1 MAMMAPDPA
10 VPLRERRR
18 VTDMRRVQLRAV
30 KLFEEHGYEEVS
42 VERVAEA
49 AGVSPVSIYR
59 WFGAKERLVLWDDYD
74 PGLLAAVAERLADL
88 HPLEAVRDAVIAEL
102 GRVYD
107 ADRDL
112 VLARTKL
119 LFHEPSLLAAAMR
132 DAWAMQ
138 EALVELFG
146 REQVAG
152 DGSAHRVLAGAAV
165 GVLTVAI
172 DGWQRQDGHR
182 PLAEHVDEGFEVL
195 RAVSWTR

>member
-1 MAMMAPDPA
+1 MMAPDPA
-10 VPLRERRR
+10 IPLRERRR

-30 KLFEEHGYEEVS
+30 QLFEEHGYEEVS

-74 PGLLAAVAERLADL
+74 PGLLVAVTGRLADL
-88 HPLEAVRDAVIAEL
+88 DPLEAVRDAVIAEL
-102 GRVYD
+102 GQVYD
-107 ADRDL
+107 AERDL

-119 LFHEPSLLAAAMR
+119 LFREPSLLAAAMR
-132 DAWAMQ
+132 DVWAMQ
-138 EALVELFG
+138 EALVDLFG

-152 DGSAHRVLAGAAV
+152 DSSAHRVLAGAAV
-165 GVLTVAI
+165 GVLLAAI

-182 PLAEHVDEGFEVL
+182 PLAEHVDEGFKVL
-195 RAVSWTR
+195 RAASWTR

>member
-1 MAMMAPDPA
+1 MAPEP
-10 VPLRERRR
+10 VITLHERRR

-30 KLFEEHGYEEVS
+30 QLFEEHGYAGVS
-42 VERVAEA
+42 VESVAEA
-49 AGVSPVSIYR
+49 ARVSPVSIYR
-59 WFGAKERLVLWDDYD
+59 WFGSKERLVLWDDYD
-74 PGLLAAVAERLADL
+74 SGLLAAVAERLADL
-88 HPLEAVRDAVIAEL
+88 DPLGAVRDAVIAQL
-102 GRVYD
+102 GPVYA

-119 LFHEPSLLAAAMR
+119 VFREPSLLGAAMR

-146 REQVAG
+146 RQVAG

-165 GVLTVAI
+165 GVLTAAI

-182 PLAEHVDEGFEVL
+182 PLAEHVDEGFAVL
-195 RAVSWTR
+195 RAASWAR

>member
-1 MAMMAPDPA
+1 MASYPA

-30 KLFEEHGYEEVS
+30 QLFGEHGFEGVS

-74 PGLLAAVAERLADL
+74 PGLLAAVTVRLADAN
-88 HPLEAVRDAVIAEL
+88 PLEAVRDAVIAEL
-102 GRVYD
+102 GQVYD

-119 LFHEPSLLAAAMR
+119 VFREPSLLAAALR
-132 DAWAMQ
+132 DAWALQ

-146 REQVAG
+146 GGRVAG

-165 GVLTVAI
+165 GVLTAAI

-182 PLAEHVDEGFEVL
+182 PLGEYVDEGFEVL